1 MGGQVG
7 TVNGQIEQT
16 STLNEKMSIWKVLQ
30 AQADALKAEI
40 LTEAETLVTAGKLG
54 VGDKMTVGGAV
65 LEYSAGKGSYNYEK
79 AVVDWQP
86 ENMEQQQVKQM
97 MIRIN
102 SKTFVDWRSVWLGS
116 GRPKDAI
123 DAYYTPGIPRLE
135 LKFAKK

>member
-7 TVNGQIEQT
+7 TVNGQVEQT
-16 STLNEKMSIWKVLQ
+16 STLNEKMVIWKTLQ
-30 AQADALKAEI
+30 AQADALKVEI
-40 LTEAETLVTAGKLG
+40 LAEADALVEAGKLG
-54 VGDKMTVGGAV
+54 VGDKVTVGGAT

-86 ENMEQQQVKQM
+86 ESLEQQQAKQV